1 MDGFFKMFFVTILL
15 FSLSLSCL
23 PRGNKGSQQQQ
34 KSMNTRE
41 LNTEWE
47 KKVFNK
53 NVVIVED
60 YALRTT
66 TAEEK
71 KKFKMI

>member
-1 MDGFFKMFFVTILL
+1 
-15 FSLSLSCL
+15 
-23 PRGNKGSQQQQ
+23 
-34 KSMNTRE
+34 MNTRE